1 MSNYATKFVAANRC
15 FFSRIALYITT
26 QRLVLLKK
34 RINIFAD
41 ITNF

>member
-1 MSNYATKFVAANRC
+1 MSNYETKFVAANRW
-15 FFSRIALYITT
+15 FFSRNVWYNTT
-26 QRLVLLKK
+26 QCLVLLKK